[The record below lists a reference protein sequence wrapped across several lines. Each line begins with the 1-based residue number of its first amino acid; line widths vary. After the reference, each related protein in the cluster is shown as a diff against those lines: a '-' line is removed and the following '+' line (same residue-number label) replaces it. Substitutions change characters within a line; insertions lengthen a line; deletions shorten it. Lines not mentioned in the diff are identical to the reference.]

1 MNQRKE
7 LIDILLDSQEWE
19 TFECKRAVT
28 KPLDLLEVVVAFANT
43 DGGVLVIG
51 MEDPKKAIG
60 NNRLIGVGEHMD
72 NVSEFLKMIDK
83 EIEPPIMDWEKSEV
97 VIVNTKR
104 DSDIL
109 VLINVQKSGDVHS
122 LRKGDTFVRK
132 GSQNIKV
139 GSSEIIRLKYE
150 KGSVRF
156 EDEKSDVNDLSC
168 LDKKLFSEYKK
179 FTASTGESDW
189 QFLKDNGLA
198 ALTGKKFFLTKAGV
212 LLFGKNPSVLLKS
225 KVGIKISHYYGTEA
239 NNSGDPN
246 FVTRPF
252 TIEGPLISQIEKAI
266 EYFRSVVNH
275 SRPKLS
281 GASFKSSFL
290 VPEWAFQEAVTNAVI
305 HRNYFVQDDVHI
317 RFFDDRVEVESPG
330 TYPGHITP
338 RNIRSER
345 FARNPLI
352 LRTLNRSASAPN
364 LDIGEGVDR
373 MFRVMKDANLYE
385 PFYIPPTLR
394 PNSVQVFLLNLKKVE
409 YWDTVSKYL
418 DEHYR
423 ITNVKARGITSIA
436 DVLKMSRL
444 LNSWASKNLLEKVSK
459 SKKDTYY
466 RKPGQDI
473 PKVLLSRATDNKK

>member
-19 TFECKRAVT
+19 TFECKRAVA

-72 NVSEFLKMIDK
+72 NVSESVKMIDK

-266 EYFRSVVNH
+266 EYF
-275 SRPKLS
+275 
-281 GASFKSSFL
+281 
-290 VPEWAFQEAVTNAVI
+290 
-305 HRNYFVQDDVHI
+305 
-317 RFFDDRVEVESPG
+317 SPG
-330 TYPGHITP
+330 
-338 RNIRSER
+338 
-345 FARNPLI
+345 
-352 LRTLNRSASAPN
+352 
-364 LDIGEGVDR
+364 
-373 MFRVMKDANLYE
+373 
-385 PFYIPPTLR
+385 
-394 PNSVQVFLLNLKKVE
+394 
-409 YWDTVSKYL
+409 
-418 DEHYR
+418 
-423 ITNVKARGITSIA
+423 
-436 DVLKMSRL
+436 
-444 LNSWASKNLLEKVSK
+444 
-459 SKKDTYY
+459 
-466 RKPGQDI
+466 
-473 PKVLLSRATDNKK
+473 